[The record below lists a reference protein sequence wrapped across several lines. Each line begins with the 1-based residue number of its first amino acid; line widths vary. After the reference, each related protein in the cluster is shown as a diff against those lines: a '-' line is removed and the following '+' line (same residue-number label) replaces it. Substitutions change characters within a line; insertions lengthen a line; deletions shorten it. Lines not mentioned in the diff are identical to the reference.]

1 MQLRVLGS
9 SGVKVSPVCLGTMMF
24 GAHTTEKVAASII
37 GAAESAGVNFID
49 TADVYV
55 KGQSEKVGG

>member
-24 GAHTTEKVAASII
+24 GAQTTEKVAASII
-37 GAAESAGVNFID
+37 GAAKNAGVNFID

-55 KGQSEKVGG
+55 RG